1 MSQEQEGSIQLC
13 KNYKESHKYE
23 DMHIFVRCHNTE
35 ANDNKNSFSW
45 LALAGVKPQVAVE
58 LRKRDCEEVETACF
72 TSEKCGHEEDW
83 NNTLEKDQRETKAPE
98 KFVGFWFSL

>member
-35 ANDNKNSFSW
+35 ANDNKNSFS
-45 LALAGVKPQVAVE
+45 
-58 LRKRDCEEVETACF
+58 
-72 TSEKCGHEEDW
+72 
-83 NNTLEKDQRETKAPE
+83 
-98 KFVGFWFSL
+98 